1 MIDRSEIERL
11 LYPRS
16 IEDIR
21 RRYTSLDDD
30 EVGKETEMTKLKD
43 AINGELEAEALLGPE
58 AAQLARD
65 SYDALGIRSLSEYVA
80 LAYPGGLDELRD
92 LRRQQRAEK
101 VALSAKHRDS
111 PARRMA
117 LEMADELGVDR
128 AIVGAE
134 FDRLVEEGAL
144 T

>member
-11 LYPRS
+11 MNPRNLD
-16 IEDIR
+16 DIR
-21 RRYTSLDDD
+21 ARYR
-30 EVGKETEMTKLKD
+30 GKETDMATGKIALKRV
-43 AINGELEAEALLGPE
+43 IVEELEAEALLGPVE
-58 AAQLARD
+58 VELARD
-65 SYDALGIRSLSEYVA
+65 SYDALGVQSLSEYIA

-101 VALSAKHRDS
+101 IALSAYHRDS

-117 LEMADELGVDR
+117 LEMADELGIDR

-144 T
+144 A